1 MEAGICLAL
10 FFMVSHI
17 IILLL
22 DDGWMKAEGYID
34 SLKEIYSAI
43 YQGDRLQFETET
55 FYEECRCVILYSII
69 SDQTG
74 NC

>member
-34 SLKEIYSAI
+34 SLKEIYNAI
-43 YQGDRLQFETET
+43 YQG
-55 FYEECRCVILYSII
+55 
-69 SDQTG
+69 QTPIR
-74 NC
+74 NRNFL

>member
-43 YQGDRLQFETET
+43 YQGADSNSKQKLFMKNAD
-55 FYEECRCVILYSII
+55 V
-69 SDQTG
+69 
-74 NC
+74 